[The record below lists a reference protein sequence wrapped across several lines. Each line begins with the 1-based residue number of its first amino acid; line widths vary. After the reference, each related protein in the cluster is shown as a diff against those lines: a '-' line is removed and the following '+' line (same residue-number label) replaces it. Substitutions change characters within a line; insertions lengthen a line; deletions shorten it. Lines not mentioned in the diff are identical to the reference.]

1 VIARETIQE
10 VQDRMDIVDIVSDFV
25 TLKRKG
31 SGKYLWAN
39 CPFHDEKTPSFS
51 VTPDRG
57 IYKCFGCGKSGD
69 SINFIMEH
77 DGLSYVEAIRHL
89 AQKYGIEIIETQ
101 GSEADVD
108 RQNEKDSLYIV
119 LDYAAKLFQHNLLET
134 DDGKSIA
141 GSYFRERGISH
152 KSIKDFELGY
162 SMDEWRSLYDDATEK
177 AYSED
182 LLEKAGLIVKKSA
195 DKIYDRFRGR
205 VIFPIHNV
213 SGKVIAFGAR
223 TLRKDD
229 KPKYLNSPES
239 DVYHKSKVLY
249 GIFQAKSA
257 IRQQDKCY
265 LVEGYTDVI
274 SMHQSDLPNVVASSG
289 TSLTEDQIKL
299 ISRFTKNITVL
310 YDGDP
315 AGIKASLR
323 GIDMILA
330 SGMNVRTVVF
340 PEGQDPDSYSRE
352 LGTSAFQS
360 YLKENERD
368 FISFK
373 AGLYAAEAAQDPIR
387 RAESI
392 KEILSSTSKIPD
404 GLKRAVYMKDTARML
419 EMEETVLWTEL
430 NKIMIRERK
439 QQKKDVPP
447 LPPEVEEW
455 TGETGEKEPRA
466 RPDDLIAIHEREF
479 IRLLIKYGSRPDT
492 EDSPMHAFAFQELED
507 VEFVTPIYREIYEMY
522 TECAARDE
530 QVDADYFL
538 RNGSEEVKKTVVDLI
553 SERHEVSNLWFDR
566 FKIFVPGEEDLLHRM
581 FYTNMARL
589 KRSIIQKLIDE
600 HKEKL
605 KTTSDPEQ
613 IDELLH
619 IQQELKRTEKELA
632 DFLGIVIPK

>member
-1 VIARETIQE
+1 MISKATIQE

-69 SINFIMEH
+69 SINFMMEH
-77 DGLSYVEAIRHL
+77 DGLSYVEAIRYL
-89 AQKYGIEIIETQ
+89 AGKYGIEIQETNMSDKDQ
-101 GSEADVD
+101 EL
-108 RQNEKDSLYIV
+108 QNEKESLYIV
-119 LDYAAKLFQHNLLET
+119 LDYAATFFSRNLSET
-134 DDGKSIA
+134 DEGKSIA
-141 GSYFRERGISH
+141 GSYFRERGIDQR
-152 KSIKDFELGY
+152 SIEKFQLGY
-162 SMDEWRSLYDDATEK
+162 SLDQWTSLYEDAKSK
-177 AYSED
+177 AYKED
-182 LLEKAGLIVKKSA
+182 LLEKAGLIVRKSE
-195 DKIYDRFRGR
+195 DKVYDRFRGR

-213 SGKVIAFGAR
+213 SGRVIAFGAR

-249 GIFQAKSA
+249 GIFQAKNQ

-274 SMHQSDLPNVVASSG
+274 SMHEADIPNVVASSG
-289 TSLTEDQIKL
+289 TSLTTDQIKL

-323 GIDMILA
+323 GIDMILE

-340 PEGQDPDSYSRE
+340 PEGHDPDSYSRE
-352 LGTSAFQS
+352 LGTAAFQK
-360 YLKENERD
+360 YLSEHEQD

-373 AGLYAAEAAQDPIR
+373 ASIYANEAARDPIK

-392 KEILSSTSKIPD
+392 KEILSSIAKIPD
-404 GLKRAVYMKDTARML
+404 GLKRAVYIKDTSRLL
-419 EMEETVLWTEL
+419 EMEESVLWSEL
-430 NKIMIRERK
+430 NKLIIKDQRSQRK
-439 QQKKDVPP
+439 PEMPEPP
-447 LPPEVEEW
+447 PFDYSEEPVA
-455 TGETGEKEPRA
+455 EDKPVAHEE
-466 RPDDLIAIHEREF
+466 LIALHEREF
-479 IRLLIKYGSRPDT
+479 IRLLIKYGSHAD
-492 EDSPMHAFAFQELED
+492 EEEQPMHEVARQELED
-507 VEFVTPIYREIYEMY
+507 VEFITPVYRDIFTIY
-522 TECAARDE
+522 TARIKAGE
-530 QVDADYFL
+530 PVDADYFI
-538 RNGSEEVKKTVVDLI
+538 RNGSESVKKTVVDLI

-566 FKIFVPGEEDLLHRM
+566 FKIYVPSEEDLVGRM
-581 FYTNMARL
+581 FFTNMARL

-605 KTTSDPEQ
+605 KNTSDPDE

-619 IQQELKRTEKELA
+619 IQQELKRTEKQLA
-632 DFLGIVIPK
+632 DALGIVIPK